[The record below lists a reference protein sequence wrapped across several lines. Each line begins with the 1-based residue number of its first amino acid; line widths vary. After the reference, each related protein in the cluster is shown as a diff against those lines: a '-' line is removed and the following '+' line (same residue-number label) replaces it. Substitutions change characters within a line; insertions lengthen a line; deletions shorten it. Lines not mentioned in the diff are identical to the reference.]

1 MRLQDMVDD
10 GDGGRMVS
18 SGAVMDCDGDG
29 YCSIDGGEYGGVGEA
44 VIRVEICKIDNGVGG
59 GCGGSDNDGDGY
71 TDGHGYG
78 N

>member
-10 GDGGRMVS
+10 GDRGRMVS
-18 SGAVMDCDGDG
+18 SGNYRGGGDCH
-29 YCSIDGGEYGGVGEA
+29 SSGGEYGGVGEA